1 MELHII
7 CFTGYDRTGEGLHLD
22 RSFFDKYGAPVELEN
37 FWMEGYHAMD
47 RLLAQHM
54 LAINNREIPFPPVAG
69 YAGTT
74 HLYKVKLLKILTL
87 VQQNLANDGLASDV
101 FR

>member
-1 MELHII
+1 MLTYLIHVNNFLSPIG
-7 CFTGYDRTGEGLHLD
+7 FDRTGEGLELD

-54 LAINNREIPFPPVAG
+54 LASNNREIPFPPVAG

-74 HLYKVKLLKILTL
+74 HLYKVIQRQALHPVIITYLC
-87 VQQNLANDGLASDV
+87 N
-101 FR
+101 

>member
-1 MELHII
+1 MLTYLIHGNNFHSPIG
-7 CFTGYDRTGEGLHLD
+7 FDRTGEGLELD

-74 HLYKVKLLKILTL
+74 HLYKVILGQAL
-87 VQQNLANDGLASDV
+87 H
-101 FR
+101 

>member
-1 MELHII
+1 M
-7 CFTGYDRTGEGLHLD
+7 FVGYDRTGEGLRLD

-54 LAINNREIPFPPVAG
+54 LAINNKEIPFPPVAG

-74 HLYKVKLLKILTL
+74 HLYKVTKKYQLLHRQSLRNVAGRL
-87 VQQNLANDGLASDV
+87 L
-101 FR
+101 

>member
-1 MELHII
+1 MLRN
-7 CFTGYDRTGEGLHLD
+7 FMLANLD

-54 LAINNREIPFPPVAG
+54 LSINNREIPFPPVAG

-74 HLYKVKLLKILTL
+74 HLYKVILLEILSRL
-87 VQQNLANDGLASDV
+87 QQ
-101 FR
+101 

>member
-1 MELHII
+1 MSVII
-7 CFTGYDRTGEGLHLD
+7 CSVYLPGYLLTYPYTHFLLSIGYDRTGEGLQLD
-22 RSFFDKYGAPVELEN
+22 RSFFCKYGAPVELEN

-74 HLYKVKLLKILTL
+74 HLYKVILEQVL
-87 VQQNLANDGLASDV
+87 H
-101 FR
+101 

>member
-1 MELHII
+1 MKILQFL
-7 CFTGYDRTGEGLHLD
+7 FTNEKCDLLSGYDRTGEGLKLD

-74 HLYKVKLLKILTL
+74 HLYKVTKSFSL
-87 VQQNLANDGLASDV
+87 GL
-101 FR
+101 